1 MADRNDIE
9 RLFRENYRKM
19 YSLALA
25 LLKDGDSA
33 RDVVHDIF
41 AGLLDVD
48 TMPEIGAG
56 YLMRAVR
63 NRCVNLLRDM
73 SARERIENLI
83 RAGEPATSDDECW
96 REREDRI
103 AAIRSLIREKLPPQ
117 CSRAMRLRFEAGL
130 PYKEI
135 AREMAIS
142 EVAVYKHLKNGL
154 DYIRKNLETD

>member
-19 YSLALA
+19 YSLAFA

-48 TMPEIGAG
+48 AIPEIGAG

-83 RAGEPATSDDECW
+83 RAGEPETNDDECW

-103 AAIRSLIREKLPPQ
+103 GAIRFIIREQMPPQ
-117 CSRAMRLRFEAGL
+117 CSRAMRLRFETGL
-130 PYKEI
+130 SYKEI